1 MKNPNGP
8 SRIQAALLIL
18 VCVVSGA
25 LIVFLKTESD
35 RRSPAYADVYPEA
48 AEAKRLRS
56 MAQNVAVPDTT
67 VAPEILPA
75 VTDTPRVKVKP
86 VEITIDPRP
95 AETAG
100 HDDGYLAGLDDG
112 AADTPHAAY
121 NDDNNFPTR
130 VEQRAYKKGYAEGYA
145 AGFNDGKEGKHL
157 VPAPEDE
164 LEGTTPDDEA
174 PTIEARPVT
183 IIIPSEQQQHASSS
197 NPANPRAPQ
206 NKQ

>member
-183 IIIPSEQQQHASSS
+183 IIIPSEQQPHASSS